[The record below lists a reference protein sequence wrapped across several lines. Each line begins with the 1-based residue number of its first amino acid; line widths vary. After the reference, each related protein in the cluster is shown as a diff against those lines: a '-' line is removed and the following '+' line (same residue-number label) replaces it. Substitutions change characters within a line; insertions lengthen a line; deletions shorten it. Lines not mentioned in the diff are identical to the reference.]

1 MLECHHNLMF
11 LQNFL
16 LAILVLAFSV
26 YPSTRHE
33 QQALKIQRRV
43 QVLIYERVILGE
55 NTSEK
60 STFLL
65 T

>member
-1 MLECHHNLMF
+1 MLECNHNLMF

-16 LAILVLAFSV
+16 LAILVLAIFV
-26 YPSTRHE
+26 YLSTRHE